1 MVEQMHVS
9 TMVMGLPSQL
19 NIIELHIFVPDGA
32 SWSNHWLNFP
42 FWNMS
47 ISRVTFLF
55 WLSNHL
61 VHCELGDIPNSVTV
75 VNFPA
80 TSLLHPYNTFMSN
93 WPMIFTWIVMNIS
106 LNDIPKNM
114 KIIHI
119 LITCVWHMYLQDL
132 HVTSPWPWLRL
143 ALQSSILATTS
154 HPLAEGRFLVAS
166 AAAAREADLA
176 QRGLALLERAQ
187 RACNAKLQR
196 QDSGKR
202 KNHGKSHGKIWTHAE
217 QPMDQWKTI
226 TSDKFLE
233 LEGLGDG
240 MRNFQ
245 RDSDGERKRMKK
257 VDLSRGI

>member
-143 ALQSSILATTS
+143 ALQSSILATHEPS
-154 HPLAEGRFLVAS
+154 IGRGPFPRRQRRRGARGGLG
-166 AAAAREADLA
+166 AAGAGAAGTGAN
-176 QRGLALLERAQ
+176 
-187 RACNAKLQR
+187 ACNAKLQR

-202 KNHGKSHGKIWTHAE
+202 KKPWKKPWKNMDTRGTT
-217 QPMDQWKTI
+217 MDQWKTI